1 MTCRRMVVWLA
12 LVSSGF
18 AGACVE
24 TAQSQPAPAQRPAA
38 VRDTSA
44 SAVGD
49 TSRQGTRAPGD
60 SARLDSASQDTT
72 ARDSAEATPTS
83 SRRDGT
89 ATPSSATRNAPRTIG
104 GYTAPQFITLIAV
117 LSVLVLLALSA
128 GRLFDAYAELVRKD
142 ESLGVSSHWGG
153 FGGGASGWRASR
165 ALSMLVGGV
174 LLVAAT
180 TTLAVAVVDIVLRD
194 TPGREKSEAPA
205 AGEPKGDG

>member
-1 MTCRRMVVWLA
+1 MVVWLA
-12 LVSSGF
+12 LVSSAH
-18 AGACVE
+18 AGACVASAA
-24 TAQSQPAPAQRPAA
+24 AQTVPAQRPAA
-38 VRDTSA
+38 TRDTGIRADTARQGGSA
-44 SAVGD
+44 SA
-49 TSRQGTRAPGD
+49 D
-60 SARLDSASQDTT
+60 SARQRLAT
-72 ARDSAEATPTS
+72 RDSVTQDSPKATSAAPRGDS
-83 SRRDGT
+83 T
-89 ATPSSATRNAPRTIG
+89 ATPSPVTRNTPLIIG
-104 GYTAPQFITLIAV
+104 GYTAPQFIALMAV

-194 TPGREKSEAPA
+194 DPPSGQRKPPETVTTGA
-205 AGEPKGDG
+205 KG

>member
-1 MTCRRMVVWLA
+1 MVVWLA
-12 LVSSGF
+12 VVSSAY
-18 AGACVE
+18 AGAFVASAA
-24 TAQSQPAPAQRPAA
+24 AQPVPAQRSAA
-38 VRDTSA
+38 TRDTSVRADTARQDSGA
-44 SAVGD
+44 SA
-49 TSRQGTRAPGD
+49 D
-60 SARLDSASQDTT
+60 SARESLA
-72 ARDSAEATPTS
+72 ARDSVPQDSPKATSATPGGDSTAKS
-83 SRRDGT
+83 S
-89 ATPSSATRNAPRTIG
+89 PATRNTPLIIG

-180 TTLAVAVVDIVLRD
+180 TTLAVAVIDIVLRD
-194 TPGREKSEAPA
+194 DPSAGQRKPPA
-205 AGEPKGDG
+205 TATTGAEG